1 MCIPSFQVPRVL
13 LKSAIVTAPN
23 EPSDTQEELQLASE
37 GDLFAEVEK
46 MICAMAVDGSTDLKG
61 GTLKKA
67 HFIGNKWWLDMIRLK
82 FTHVLVVIY
91 IAFLARER
99 NTYCWL
105 YIPI

>member
-46 MICAMAVDGSTDLKG
+46 MICAMAVD
-61 GTLKKA
+61 
-67 HFIGNKWWLDMIRLK
+67 
-82 FTHVLVVIY
+82 
-91 IAFLARER
+91 
-99 NTYCWL
+99 
-105 YIPI
+105 

>member
-1 MCIPSFQVPRVL
+1 MICYAYVIYINYIYLYVYCVFFLFNNMCIPSFQVPRVL

-67 HFIGNKWWLDMIRLK
+67 HFIGNK
-82 FTHVLVVIY
+82 
-91 IAFLARER
+91 
-99 NTYCWL
+99 
-105 YIPI
+105 